1 MSTAIS
7 PTSASGVISQKEK
20 WLHYIGRNPCY
31 ILKQIYQS
39 TKRFTQI
46 NIYF

>member
-1 MSTAIS
+1 MSTVIS
-7 PTSASGVISQKEK
+7 PTSASGVMSQKEK
-20 WLHYIGRNPCY
+20 WLHYIGSKLSY